1 MNRGGE
7 GGEGILVRDEGEG
20 SLSVEKKKGRKEER
34 VERRKSGK
42 GCWVGEAVE
51 EVRAVE
57 GDGVRGEEGEEEL
70 AVEEEGVLTMLN
82 EEELLDL

>member
-42 GCWVGEAVE
+42 GCWVVEAVE
-51 EVRAVE
+51 EVRAVGRDGGDE
-57 GDGVRGEEGEEEL
+57 GGEGLMVEGEG
-70 AVEEEGVLTMLN
+70 EGVLTMLDK
-82 EEELLDL
+82 EELMDL